1 MEADMALDPE
11 RVLQLRAAADAL
23 AAAGHGL
30 KQSIADHWAGALG
43 CTVKTLYRQITD
55 AGFAQPRKRRADA
68 GRRSV
73 SKEEVMAV
81 AMLKVQAQRA
91 NGKDIMSIGTATQMA
106 RDGGLAA
113 LGRVDAT
120 TGEVVPVATATI
132 ARAMREYKLDV
143 DTMNRPKPHIRMR
156 SLYPNHVWQIDAS
169 VCVLYYLDNGGMG
182 VMEKDEFY
190 KNKPESM
197 HKRVKAMVI
206 RYSATDHYSGTIFV
220 RYYIG
225 AESAA
230 MVAEFFIAA
239 IQAKGDAQEPFNGV
253 PTILVLDP
261 GSANGAHMFKNLCRL
276 LQVRLIIH
284 KPKSPRAKG
293 QVENSHNIIECSF
306 ESRLIATA
314 IKDLEELNRH
324 AGIWMR
330 WYNGTQKHRRHGH
343 TRYGLWQVI
352 RKDQL
357 RVAPAI
363 EVCRELLTT
372 KPVERTVGGDL
383 SIEFKGVNYRVDHI
397 PGVRDKSKIMV
408 AVNPYREN
416 SVMVIDQDEHGN
428 DVHWVCVAEAKDRA
442 GFAASAAVWGE
453 EFKSR
458 PLTQA
463 NHDRAALDTMAYGTD
478 EKLAIDAA
486 RRKRQPVC
494 GGMDITGPL
503 ARKTP
508 AAYMARPG
516 TEMDVASPVATDFS
530 GNSLAK
536 PAELAVEARM
546 LNLVQLATRLASAM
560 PGTWSAWHYHQVAA
574 WHPAGAAEN
583 EVAAIVAR
591 LQDFEEP
598 QRLVA
603 VGGA

>member
-1 MEADMALDPE
+1 MALDPD

-30 KQSIADHWAGALG
+30 KQSVAAQWASSLG
-43 CTVKTLYRQITD
+43 CTVKTLYRQITE
-55 AGFAQPRKRRADA
+55 AGFAQARKRRADA
-68 GRRSV
+68 GKRAV

-81 AMLKVQAQRA
+81 AMLKTQAQRA
-91 NGKDIMSIGTATQMA
+91 NGKDIMSIGTACQMA
-106 RDGGLAA
+106 RDNGLAA
-113 LGRVDAT
+113 LGRVDT
-120 TGEVVPVATATI
+120 DTGEVVPVATATI
-132 ARAMREYKLDV
+132 ARAMREYGLDV

-169 VCVLYYLDNGGMG
+169 VCVLYYLDSGGMA
-182 VMEKDEFY
+182 VMEADEFY

-220 RYYIG
+220 RYYTG

-230 MVAEFFIAA
+230 MVAEFFIDA
-239 IQAKGDAQEPFNGV
+239 IQAKADAQEPFNGV
-253 PTILVLDP
+253 PIILVLDP

-284 KPKSPRAKG
+284 KPKNPRAKG

-306 ESRLIATA
+306 ESRLIACT
-314 IKDLEELNRH
+314 INNLEELNHH

-330 WYNGTQKHRRHGH
+330 WFNGTQKHRRHGH
-343 TRYGLWQVI
+343 TRYGLWQMI
-352 RKDQL
+352 RRDQL
-357 RVAPAI
+357 RVAPPV
-363 EVCRELLTT
+363 ELCRELLTT

-383 SIEFKGVNYRVDHI
+383 SVEYKGTPYRVDHI
-397 PGVRDKSKIMV
+397 PGLRDKSKVMV
-408 AVNPYREN
+408 AVNPYRKD
-416 SVMVIDQDEHGN
+416 SILVIDQDEHGN
-428 DVHWVCVAEAKDRA
+428 DIHWVCVAEQTDMA
-442 GFAASAAVWGE
+442 GFPTSAAVWGE

-478 EKLAIDAA
+478 DKLKIDAA
-486 RRKRQPVC
+486 RKRRAPVC
-494 GGMDITGPL
+494 GGLDITGPL
-503 ARKTP
+503 ERATP

-516 TEMDVASPVATDFS
+516 TELDVVSPVATDFS
-530 GNSLAK
+530 GNSLSK
-536 PAELAVEARM
+536 PATLVVEART
-546 LNLVQLATRLASAM
+546 LNLVQLAARLAGAM
-560 PGTWSAWHYHQVAA
+560 PGAWSVEHYRLVAG
-574 WHPAGAAEN
+574 WYPAGAPEN

-591 LQDFEEP
+591 LQGFEETP
-598 QRLVA
+598 RLA
-603 VGGA
+603 AAGGA